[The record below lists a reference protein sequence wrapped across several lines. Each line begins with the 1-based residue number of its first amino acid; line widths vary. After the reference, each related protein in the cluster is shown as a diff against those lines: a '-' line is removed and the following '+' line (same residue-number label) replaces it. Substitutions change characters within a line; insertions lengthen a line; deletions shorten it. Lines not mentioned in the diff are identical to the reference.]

1 MHILQAATP
10 DASNAAEKFSADSLA
25 NKGAQLIETLQTTPP
40 KEILSD
46 LTTSA
51 IQFGLKVVAALAIYF
66 IGAWL
71 IRKIKNIVNRAFTKR
86 GADAALVSFV
96 QSLLSAALWVILII
110 SMVGT
115 LGINTTSLAALL
127 AAGGMAIGMAL
138 SGTVQNFAG
147 GLMLLAFKPFKAGD
161 YIEAQ
166 GYFGWVSEINIV
178 STKIVTTDNREIII
192 PNGLL
197 SNGKI
202 DNYSTRDPRRID
214 LKVNVAYG
222 TDVEAVRTELL
233 RIASLNENILDRNT
247 PGAWDPYVILS
258 SMNDSSVEFKLR
270 CWATGAEFM
279 GVIYWLNETIY
290 TELPKHGIQF
300 PFPQMDVHLKQD
312 SIPQN

>member
-1 MHILQAATP
+1 MLYFLQTAP
-10 DASNAAEKFSADSLA
+10 PNVGEKLSPDSLA
-25 NKGAQLIETLQTTPP
+25 TKSAQIAEMLKTTPP
-40 KEILSD
+40 NELLNNLLSE
-46 LTTSA
+46 A
-51 IQFGLKVVAALAIYF
+51 IKFGFKVLAALAIYF

-71 IRKIKNIVNRAFTKR
+71 IRKIKHIVVKSFNRR
-86 GADAALVSFV
+86 GADATLVSFL
-96 QSLLSAALWVILII
+96 QSLVTVTLWVILII
-110 SMVGT
+110 AMVGT

-166 GYFGWVSEINIV
+166 GHFGWVSEINIV

-192 PNGLL
+192 PNGTLA
-197 SNGKI
+197 NGNI
-202 DNYSTRDPRRID
+202 DNYSSRDPRRID
-214 LKVNVAYG
+214 LKVSVAYG
-222 TDVEAVRTELL
+222 TPVDDVKNELL
-233 RIASLNENILDRNT
+233 RIAGRNDKILDSST

-258 SMNDSSVEFKLR
+258 SLNESSVEFKLR

-290 TELPKHGIQF
+290 TELPEHGIRF

-312 SIPQN
+312 